1 MVVALA
7 LPAEA
12 CSVESEP
19 VATEP
24 YMRKTSVSLLAP
36 LLVLAAGIAALML
49 VGYQL
54 LGLLPAL
61 AGLILVGAGAVVGL
75 RQQPGEHAA
84 VAQTVSRDAAPAGSD
99 DSVERLCGQLLPLW
113 SQHIENARSH
123 TEESISSLSER
134 FAQLATRI
142 QSSLGGSTE
151 REAGKQLVALLSS
164 CEYELDMIIVALRD
178 ALASKES
185 LLQEIT
191 QLSNFTDQLQD
202 MAQDVAN
209 IAKQTNLLALNAAI
223 EAARAGESGRGFAV
237 VADEVRK
244 LSSMSGD
251 TGQRI
256 GETVVIVNDAI
267 HKTLD
272 ISQEYTKTDTA
283 TLNKASEVIAGVI
296 SRFNQNASDIVQ
308 HNETMRAQ
316 SESVAQDIAEVLVS
330 LQFQDRISQT
340 LGHIAADQDKL
351 HAHIQERDA
360 QRRQNLPATGID
372 TDRWLSELAQTYTTP
387 EQHGIHRGE
396 SSAKRNDSDIT
407 FF

>member
-1 MVVALA
+1 
-7 LPAEA
+7 
-12 CSVESEP
+12 
-19 VATEP
+19 
-24 YMRKTSVSLLAP
+24 
-36 LLVLAAGIAALML
+36 
-49 VGYQL
+49 
-54 LGLLPAL
+54 
-61 AGLILVGAGAVVGL
+61 
-75 RQQPGEHAA
+75 
-84 VAQTVSRDAAPAGSD
+84 
-99 DSVERLCGQLLPLW
+99 
-113 SQHIENARSH
+113 
-123 TEESISSLSER
+123 
-134 FAQLATRI
+134 
-142 QSSLGGSTE
+142 
-151 REAGKQLVALLSS
+151 
-164 CEYELDMIIVALRD
+164 MIIVALRD

-185 LLQEIT
+185 LLNEIT
-191 QLSNFTDQLQD
+191 QLSSFTDQLQE

-272 ISQEYTKTDTA
+272 ISQEYTKTDTV
-283 TLNKASEVIAGVI
+283 TLNKASDVIAGVI
-296 SRFNQNASDIVQ
+296 GRFNQSASDIVH
-308 HNETMRAQ
+308 HNETMRTQ

-351 HAHIQERDA
+351 HAHIQNRHA
-360 QRRQNLPATGID
+360 QRQQSLAPSPLDID
-372 TDRWLSELAQTYTTP
+372 HWLGELAQTYTTP

-396 SSAKRNDSDIT
+396 KSSAKSNDSDIT

>member
-1 MVVALA
+1 
-7 LPAEA
+7 
-12 CSVESEP
+12 
-19 VATEP
+19 
-24 YMRKTSVSLLAP
+24 MRQTPVSLLAP
-36 LLVLAAGIAALML
+36 LLVLAFGIVAVVLIDQQL
-49 VGYQL
+49 VS
-54 LGLLPAL
+54 LLPAL
-61 AGLILVGAGAVVGL
+61 VGLIVVGALATVGL
-75 RQQPGEHAA
+75 RHRSDEPGTLAQAHAQGA
-84 VAQTVSRDAAPAGSD
+84 TPADTD
-99 DSVERLCGQLLPLW
+99 DSVEQLCGQVLPLW
-113 SQHIENARSH
+113 SQHIETARSH
-123 TEESISSLSER
+123 TEESISALSER

-151 REAGKQLVALLSS
+151 REAGKRLVALLSS

-185 LLQEIT
+185 LLKEIT
-191 QLSNFTDQLQD
+191 QLSSFTDQLQD

-272 ISQEYTKTDTA
+272 ISQEYTKTDTV
-283 TLNKASEVIAGVI
+283 TLNKASDVIAGVI
-296 SRFNQNASDIVQ
+296 SRFKQNASDIVH
-308 HNETMRAQ
+308 HNDAMRTQ

-351 HAHIQERDA
+351 HAHIQHRTA
-360 QRRQNLPATGID
+360 QRQQSLAPEPLDA
-372 TDRWLSELAQTYTTP
+372 DRWLSELAQTYTTP
-387 EQHGIHRGE
+387 EQHGIHRGD
-396 SSAKRNDSDIT
+396 SSSKRTDSDIT

>member
-1 MVVALA
+1 
-7 LPAEA
+7 
-12 CSVESEP
+12 
-19 VATEP
+19 
-24 YMRKTSVSLLAP
+24 MRDFSTPLLAP
-36 LLVLAAGIAALML
+36 LLILIVGIAAVTL
-49 VGYQL
+49 VGQQII
-54 LGLLPAL
+54 GLLPAL
-61 AGLILVGAGAVVGL
+61 AILLVAGVIIILALHRRSPAQAPSAQLAGHE
-75 RQQPGEHAA
+75 QH
-84 VAQTVSRDAAPAGSD
+84 VASQD
-99 DSVERLCGQLLPLW
+99 DSVEQLCGQVLPLW

-151 REAGKQLVALLSS
+151 REAGKRLVALLSS
-164 CEYELDMIIVALRD
+164 SEYELDMIIVALRD

-185 LLQEIT
+185 LLKEIT
-191 QLSNFTDQLQD
+191 QLSNFTEQLQD

-272 ISQEYTKTDTA
+272 ISQEYTKTDTV
-283 TLNKASEVIAGVI
+283 TLNKASEVISGVI
-296 SRFNQNASDIVQ
+296 SRFNQNASDIVH
-308 HNETMRAQ
+308 HNETMRTQ

-351 HAHIQERDA
+351 HAHIQNRDT
-360 QRRQNLPATGID
+360 QRQQSLAPSPLD

-387 EQHGIHRGE
+387 EQHEIHRGE
-396 SSAKRNDSDIT
+396 KSSAKSNDSDIT

>member
-84 VAQTVSRDAAPAGSD
+84 VAQTVSRDTAPAGSD
-99 DSVERLCGQLLPLW
+99 HSVERLCGQLLPLW

-267 HKTLD
+267 HKTLS

>member
-1 MVVALA
+1 M
-7 LPAEA
+7 
-12 CSVESEP
+12 
-19 VATEP
+19 
-24 YMRKTSVSLLAP
+24 
-36 LLVLAAGIAALML
+36 
-49 VGYQL
+49 
-54 LGLLPAL
+54 
-61 AGLILVGAGAVVGL
+61 
-75 RQQPGEHAA
+75 
-84 VAQTVSRDAAPAGSD
+84 
-99 DSVERLCGQLLPLW
+99 PLW

-151 REAGKQLVALLSS
+151 REAGKRLVALLSS

-191 QLSNFTDQLQD
+191 QLSSFTEQLQD

-267 HKTLD
+267 HKTLN
-272 ISQEYTKTDTA
+272 ISQEYTKTDT
-283 TLNKASEVIAGVI
+283 
-296 SRFNQNASDIVQ
+296 
-308 HNETMRAQ
+308 
-316 SESVAQDIAEVLVS
+316 
-330 LQFQDRISQT
+330 
-340 LGHIAADQDKL
+340 
-351 HAHIQERDA
+351 
-360 QRRQNLPATGID
+360 
-372 TDRWLSELAQTYTTP
+372 TTP
-387 EQHGIHRGE
+387 VSYTHL
-396 SSAKRNDSDIT
+396 T
-407 FF
+407 LPTTPYV

>member
-1 MVVALA
+1 
-7 LPAEA
+7 
-12 CSVESEP
+12 
-19 VATEP
+19 
-24 YMRKTSVSLLAP
+24 MRDLSTSLLAP
-36 LLVLAAGIAALML
+36 LLTLIAGIAAVTL
-49 VGYQL
+49 VGQQM
-54 LGLLPAL
+54 LGMLPAL
-61 AGLILVGAGAVVGL
+61 AILLVAGVIIILAL
-75 RQQPGEHAA
+75 RRQSPGQASTAQLASHEQP
-84 VAQTVSRDAAPAGSD
+84 PASQD
-99 DSVERLCGQLLPLW
+99 DSVEQLCGQVLPLW

-151 REAGKQLVALLSS
+151 REAGKRLVALLSS

-185 LLQEIT
+185 LLKEIT
-191 QLSNFTDQLQD
+191 QLSSFTDQLQD

-272 ISQEYTKTDTA
+272 ISQEYTKTDTV
-283 TLNKASEVIAGVI
+283 TLNKASDVIAGVI
-296 SRFNQNASDIVQ
+296 SRFNQSASDIVH
-308 HNETMRAQ
+308 HNETMRTQ
-316 SESVAQDIAEVLVS
+316 SESVAQDISEVLVS

-351 HAHIQERDA
+351 HAHIQNRHA
-360 QRRQNLPATGID
+360 QRQQSLAPSPLDI
-372 TDRWLSELAQTYTTP
+372 DRWLRELAQTYTTP

-396 SSAKRNDSDIT
+396 KSSAKSNDSDIT

>member
-1 MVVALA
+1 
-7 LPAEA
+7 
-12 CSVESEP
+12 
-19 VATEP
+19 
-24 YMRKTSVSLLAP
+24 MRQTSVSLLAP
-36 LLVLAAGIAALML
+36 LLILAVGIAAVVL
-49 VGYQL
+49 VEQQLVSLAPAL
-54 LGLLPAL
+54 LGLL
-61 AGLILVGAGAVVGL
+61 LVGAAATAGL
-75 RQQPGEHAA
+75 RHKRTEQGAPSQANAQEAA
-84 VAQTVSRDAAPAGSD
+84 TAKAD
-99 DSVERLCGQLLPLW
+99 DSVEQLCGQVLPLW

-151 REAGKQLVALLSS
+151 REAGKRLVALLSS

-191 QLSNFTDQLQD
+191 QLSSFTEQLQD

-267 HKTLD
+267 HKTLN
-272 ISQEYTKTDTA
+272 ISQEYTKTDTT
-283 TLNKASEVIAGVI
+283 TLNKASDVIAGVI
-296 SRFNQNASDIVQ
+296 SRFKQNASDIVQ
-308 HNETMRAQ
+308 HNETMRTQ
-316 SESVAQDIAEVLVS
+316 SESVAHDISEVLVS

-351 HAHIQERDA
+351 HALIQERDS
-360 QRRQNLPATGID
+360 QRRQNLPMANPD
-372 TDRWLSELAQTYTTP
+372 SERWLSELARTYTTP

-396 SSAKRNDSDIT
+396 SSAKRNESDIT

>member
-1 MVVALA
+1 
-7 LPAEA
+7 
-12 CSVESEP
+12 
-19 VATEP
+19 
-24 YMRKTSVSLLAP
+24 
-36 LLVLAAGIAALML
+36 
-49 VGYQL
+49 
-54 LGLLPAL
+54 
-61 AGLILVGAGAVVGL
+61 
-75 RQQPGEHAA
+75 
-84 VAQTVSRDAAPAGSD
+84 
-99 DSVERLCGQLLPLW
+99 
-113 SQHIENARSH
+113 
-123 TEESISSLSER
+123 
-134 FAQLATRI
+134 
-142 QSSLGGSTE
+142 
-151 REAGKQLVALLSS
+151 
-164 CEYELDMIIVALRD
+164 MIIVALRD

-191 QLSNFTDQLQD
+191 QLSSFTEQLQD

-267 HKTLD
+267 HKTLN
-272 ISQEYTKTDTA
+272 ISQEYTKTDTT
-283 TLNKASEVIAGVI
+283 TLNKASDVIAGVI
-296 SRFNQNASDIVQ
+296 SRFKQNASDIVQ
-308 HNETMRAQ
+308 HNETMRTQ
-316 SESVAQDIAEVLVS
+316 SESVAQDISEVLVS

-351 HAHIQERDA
+351 HALIQERDA
-360 QRRQNLPATGID
+360 QRRQNLPMASPD
-372 TDRWLSELAQTYTTP
+372 SERWLSELAQTYTTP

>member
-1 MVVALA
+1 
-7 LPAEA
+7 
-12 CSVESEP
+12 
-19 VATEP
+19 
-24 YMRKTSVSLLAP
+24 MRQTPVSLLAP
-36 LLVLAAGIAALML
+36 LLVLAAGMAAVVL
-49 VGYQL
+49 VAQQL
-54 LGLLPAL
+54 VSMLPAL
-61 AGLILVGAGAVVGL
+61 FGLILVGAVATVGL
-75 RQQPGEHAA
+75 RHKGAESGALSQAHA
-84 VAQTVSRDAAPAGSD
+84 QGAAPADTD
-99 DSVERLCGQLLPLW
+99 DSVERLCGQVLPLW

-151 REAGKQLVALLSS
+151 REAGKRLVALLSS
-164 CEYELDMIIVALRD
+164 CESELDMIIVALRD

-185 LLQEIT
+185 LLKEIT
-191 QLSNFTDQLQD
+191 QLSSFTEQLQD

-272 ISQEYTKTDTA
+272 ISQEYTKTDTV
-283 TLNKASEVIAGVI
+283 TLNKASDVIAGVI
-296 SRFNQNASDIVQ
+296 SRFKQNASDIVQ
-308 HNETMRAQ
+308 HNETMRTQ

-340 LGHIAADQDKL
+340 LGHIVADQDKL
-351 HAHIQERDA
+351 HAHIQNRTA
-360 QRRQNLPATGID
+360 QRQQSLAPEPLDA
-372 TDRWLSELAQTYTTP
+372 DRWLSELAQTYTTP
-387 EQHGIHRGE
+387 EQHGIHRGD
-396 SSAKRNDSDIT
+396 SSSKRNDSDIT

>member
-1 MVVALA
+1 
-7 LPAEA
+7 
-12 CSVESEP
+12 
-19 VATEP
+19 
-24 YMRKTSVSLLAP
+24 MRQTPVSLLAP
-36 LLVLAAGIAALML
+36 LLVLAAGMAAVVL
-49 VGYQL
+49 VAQQL
-54 LGLLPAL
+54 VSMLPAL
-61 AGLILVGAGAVVGL
+61 FGLIAVGAVATVGL
-75 RQQPGEHAA
+75 RHKGAESGTLSQAHA
-84 VAQTVSRDAAPAGSD
+84 QGAAPADTD
-99 DSVERLCGQLLPLW
+99 DSVERLCGQVLPLW

-151 REAGKQLVALLSS
+151 REAGKRLVALLSS
-164 CEYELDMIIVALRD
+164 CESELDMIIVALRD

-185 LLQEIT
+185 LLKEIT
-191 QLSNFTDQLQD
+191 QLSSFTEQLQD

-272 ISQEYTKTDTA
+272 ISQEYTKTDTV
-283 TLNKASEVIAGVI
+283 TLNKASDVIAGVI
-296 SRFNQNASDIVQ
+296 SRFKQNASDIVQ
-308 HNETMRAQ
+308 HNETMRTQ

-340 LGHIAADQDKL
+340 LGHIVADQDKL
-351 HAHIQERDA
+351 HAHIQNRTA
-360 QRRQNLPATGID
+360 QRQQSLAPEPLDA
-372 TDRWLSELAQTYTTP
+372 DRWLSELAQTYTTP
-387 EQHGIHRGE
+387 EQHGIHRGD
-396 SSAKRNDSDIT
+396 SSSKRNDSDIT

>member
-1 MVVALA
+1 
-7 LPAEA
+7 
-12 CSVESEP
+12 
-19 VATEP
+19 
-24 YMRKTSVSLLAP
+24 MRDLSTPLLAP
-36 LLVLAAGIAALML
+36 LLILIVGIAAVTL
-49 VGYQL
+49 VGQQII
-54 LGLLPAL
+54 GLLPAL
-61 AGLILVGAGAVVGL
+61 AILLVAGVVIILALHRRSPAQASSAQLAGHE
-75 RQQPGEHAA
+75 QH
-84 VAQTVSRDAAPAGSD
+84 VASQD
-99 DSVERLCGQLLPLW
+99 DSVEQLCGQVLPLW

-151 REAGKQLVALLSS
+151 REAGKRLVVLLSS

-185 LLQEIT
+185 LLKEIT
-191 QLSNFTDQLQD
+191 QLSNFTEQLQD

-272 ISQEYTKTDTA
+272 ISQEYTKTDTV
-283 TLNKASEVIAGVI
+283 TLNKASEVISGVI
-296 SRFNQNASDIVQ
+296 SRFNQNASDIVH
-308 HNETMRAQ
+308 HNETMRTQ

-351 HAHIQERDA
+351 HAHIQNRTA
-360 QRRQNLPATGID
+360 QRQQSLAPSPLD

-396 SSAKRNDSDIT
+396 KSSAKSNDSDIT

>member
-1 MVVALA
+1 
-7 LPAEA
+7 
-12 CSVESEP
+12 
-19 VATEP
+19 
-24 YMRKTSVSLLAP
+24 MRQTPVSLLAP
-36 LLVLAAGIAALML
+36 LLVLAFGIVAVVLIDQQL
-49 VGYQL
+49 VS
-54 LGLLPAL
+54 LLPAL
-61 AGLILVGAGAVVGL
+61 VGLIVVGALATVGL
-75 RQQPGEHAA
+75 RHRGDEPGTLAQAHAQGA
-84 VAQTVSRDAAPAGSD
+84 TPADAD
-99 DSVERLCGQLLPLW
+99 DSVEQLCGQVLPLW
-113 SQHIENARSH
+113 SQHIETARSH
-123 TEESISSLSER
+123 TEESISALSER

-151 REAGKQLVALLSS
+151 REAGKRLVALLSS

-185 LLQEIT
+185 LLKEIT
-191 QLSNFTDQLQD
+191 QLSSFTEQLQD

-272 ISQEYTKTDTA
+272 ISQEYTKTDTV
-283 TLNKASEVIAGVI
+283 TLNKASDVIAGVI
-296 SRFNQNASDIVQ
+296 SRFKQNASDIVH
-308 HNETMRAQ
+308 HNDAMRTQ

-351 HAHIQERDA
+351 HAHIQHRTA
-360 QRRQNLPATGID
+360 QRQQSLAPEPLDA
-372 TDRWLSELAQTYTTP
+372 DRWLSELAQTYTTP
-387 EQHGIHRGE
+387 EQHGIHRGD
-396 SSAKRNDSDIT
+396 SSSKRTDSDIT

>member
-1 MVVALA
+1 MRQT
-7 LPAEA
+7 
-12 CSVESEP
+12 P
-19 VATEP
+19 VSP
-24 YMRKTSVSLLAP
+24 LAP
-36 LLVLAAGIAALML
+36 LLILAVGIAAVVL
-49 VGYQL
+49 VEQRLVYL
-54 LGLLPAL
+54 LAAVLGLLV
-61 AGLILVGAGAVVGL
+61 VGAAATVGL
-75 RQQPGEHAA
+75 RLKGTQPGSP
-84 VAQTVSRDAAPAGSD
+84 AQANAQEGAPAD
-99 DSVERLCGQLLPLW
+99 ADASVEQLCGQVLPLW

-151 REAGKQLVALLSS
+151 REAGKRLVALLSS

-244 LSSMSGD
+244 LSSMSGN

-267 HKTLD
+267 HKTLG

-283 TLNKASEVIAGVI
+283 TLNKASDVIAGVI
-296 SRFNQNASDIVQ
+296 SRFKQNASDIVH
-308 HNETMRAQ
+308 HNETMRTQ
-316 SESVAQDIAEVLVS
+316 SELVAQDISEVLVS

-351 HAHIQERDA
+351 HALIQERDA
-360 QRRQNLPATGID
+360 QRRQNLPMASPD
-372 TDRWLSELAQTYTTP
+372 SERWLSELAQTYTTP

>member
-1 MVVALA
+1 
-7 LPAEA
+7 
-12 CSVESEP
+12 
-19 VATEP
+19 
-24 YMRKTSVSLLAP
+24 MRDLSTSLLAP
-36 LLVLAAGIAALML
+36 LLILIAGIAAVIL
-49 VGYQL
+49 VAQQVIGM
-54 LGLLPAL
+54 LPAL
-61 AGLILVGAGAVVGL
+61 AILLVAGAVIVIAL
-75 RQQPGEHAA
+75 RRQSPGHPSP
-84 VAQTVSRDAAPAGSD
+84 AQFTAPEQHQASQD
-99 DSVERLCGQLLPLW
+99 DSVEQLCSQVLPLW

-151 REAGKQLVALLSS
+151 REAGKRLVALLSS
-164 CEYELDMIIVALRD
+164 CEYELDMIIIALRD

-185 LLQEIT
+185 LLKEIT
-191 QLSNFTDQLQD
+191 QLSSFTDQLQD

-283 TLNKASEVIAGVI
+283 TLNKASDVIAGVI
-296 SRFNQNASDIVQ
+296 SRFKQNASDIVH
-308 HNETMRAQ
+308 HNETMRTQ
-316 SESVAQDIAEVLVS
+316 SESVAQDISEVLVS

-351 HAHIQERDA
+351 HAHIQNRNA
-360 QRRQNLPATGID
+360 QRQQNLAPPALD
-372 TDRWLSELAQTYTTP
+372 ADHWLAELAQTYTTP

-396 SSAKRNDSDIT
+396 KSSAKSNDSDIT

>member
-1 MVVALA
+1 
-7 LPAEA
+7 
-12 CSVESEP
+12 
-19 VATEP
+19 
-24 YMRKTSVSLLAP
+24 MRQTSVSLLAP
-36 LLVLAAGIAALML
+36 LLILAVGIAAVVL
-49 VGYQL
+49 VEQQLVSLAPAL
-54 LGLLPAL
+54 LGLL
-61 AGLILVGAGAVVGL
+61 LVGAAATAGL
-75 RQQPGEHAA
+75 RHKRTEQGAPSQANAQEAA
-84 VAQTVSRDAAPAGSD
+84 TAKAD
-99 DSVERLCGQLLPLW
+99 DSVEQLCGQVLPLW

-151 REAGKQLVALLSS
+151 REAGKRLVALLSS

-191 QLSNFTDQLQD
+191 QLSSFTEQLQD

-267 HKTLD
+267 HKTLN
-272 ISQEYTKTDTA
+272 ISQEYTKTDTT
-283 TLNKASEVIAGVI
+283 TLNKASDVIAGVI
-296 SRFNQNASDIVQ
+296 SRFKQNASDIVQ
-308 HNETMRAQ
+308 HNETMRTQ
-316 SESVAQDIAEVLVS
+316 SESVAHDISEVLVS

-351 HAHIQERDA
+351 HALIQERDS
-360 QRRQNLPATGID
+360 QRRQNLPMASPD
-372 TDRWLSELAQTYTTP
+372 SERWLSELAQTYTTP